1 MKKTLGIFLLILL
14 FAFAQEVSAVR
25 PLQNLRNEIKPT
37 IAAIKEEAK
46 PTIAALREQTKE
58 EIKLT
63 ITASPSA
70 KPWQIRN
77 EIREQNRGLL
87 ENVKNQV
94 KEKLQALRFN
104 ARLTGKITEVG
115 EGYLKV
121 SSNNDGKVY
130 QVKIT
135 DKTQLRRHFWGK
147 SSLSEFSVDNEVNV
161 IGRFTDETKT
171 TIEAVLIR
179 NNSIQKRWGVFFGE
193 VLSKTGNTVKVKTI
207 NRGELDIYI
216 INTTRLVDRQGK
228 VIALENIQIGH
239 RIRIKGVWDK
249 SLNKVIEVEE
259 VKDFSL
265 PQKAGVITPTA
276 TLTPNP

>member
-1 MKKTLGIFLLILL
+1 MKKILGIFLLILL
-14 FAFAQEVSAVR
+14 FAFDQKVSAAR

-37 IAAIKEEAK
+37 IAAIKEETK

-77 EIREQNRGLL
+77 EIREKNRGLL
-87 ENVKNQV
+87 ENIKNQV

-115 EGYLKV
+115 ENYLKV
-121 SSNNDGKVY
+121 SGNNDGKVY
-130 QVKIT
+130 QVNVT
-135 DKTQLRRHFWGK
+135 EKTQLRRHFWGK
-147 SSLSEFSVDNEVNV
+147 SSLAEFSVGDEVNV
-161 IGRFTDETKT
+161 IGRFTNETKT

-193 VLSKTGNTVKVKTI
+193 VLSKSGNTLKIKTI

-216 INTTRLVDRQGK
+216 INNTRFLDCQGK
-228 VIALENIQIGH
+228 TIALENIQIGH
-239 RIRIKGVWDK
+239 RVRVKGVWDK
-249 SLNKVIEVEE
+249 NLNKVIEVVE

-265 PQKAGVITPTA
+265 PQKVQAITPTI

>member
-1 MKKTLGIFLLILL
+1 MKKISGIFLLVLL
-14 FAFAQEVSAVR
+14 FSLVQEVSAAK

-77 EIREQNRGLL
+77 EVREQNKGLL
-87 ENVKNQV
+87 ENIKNQV

-130 QVKIT
+130 QVNIT

-147 SSLSEFSVDNEVNV
+147 STLAEFSVGDEVNV
-161 IGRFTDETKT
+161 IGRYTDETKS

-179 NNSIQKRWGVFFGE
+179 NNSIQRRWGVFFGE

-239 RIRIKGVWDK
+239 RIRVKGVWDK

-265 PQKAGVITPTA
+265 PQKAQVITPTA
-276 TLTPNP
+276 TSTPTP

>member
-1 MKKTLGIFLLILL
+1 MKKISGIFLLVLL
-14 FAFAQEVSAVR
+14 FSLTQEVSAAR

-77 EIREQNRGLL
+77 EVREQNKGLL
-87 ENVKNQV
+87 ENIKNQV

-130 QVKIT
+130 QVNIT

-147 SSLSEFSVDNEVNV
+147 STLAEFSVGDEVNV
-161 IGRFTDETKT
+161 IGRYTDETKS

-179 NNSIQKRWGVFFGE
+179 NNSIQRRWGVFFGE

-216 INTTRLVDRQGK
+216 INTTRLVDRQGR

-239 RIRIKGVWDK
+239 RIRVKGVWDK

-265 PQKAGVITPTA
+265 PQKAQVITPTA
-276 TLTPNP
+276 TSTPTP

>member
-1 MKKTLGIFLLILL
+1 MKKISGIFLLVLL
-14 FAFAQEVSAVR
+14 FSLVQEVSAAR

-77 EIREQNRGLL
+77 EVREQNKGLL
-87 ENVKNQV
+87 ENIKNQV

-130 QVKIT
+130 QVNIT

-147 SSLSEFSVDNEVNV
+147 STLAEFSVGDEVNV
-161 IGRFTDETKT
+161 IGRYTDETKS

-179 NNSIQKRWGVFFGE
+179 NNSIQRRWGVFFGE

-239 RIRIKGVWDK
+239 RIRVKGVWDK

-265 PQKAGVITPTA
+265 PQKAQVITPTA
-276 TLTPNP
+276 TSTPTP